1 MNRFIR
7 TLRTAALAGLVG
19 AAVLILPASSVFAAA
34 NPQTTNPPAATPTA
48 PAALTPAEQAARV
61 EQRLKNEQ
69 TWLTT
74 QGNNLDRANKLVTV
88 AQSVIDRFKA
98 RGIDVQPV
106 QTALDDFKAALP
118 AAVQMHTTA
127 SGILNTHAGF
137 DASGKV
143 TDLATARATVQSAY
157 ESLEQCR
164 QTLKTAVSDLRT
176 EIKNFRQAHKPAPK
190 PTATPG
196 A

>member
-7 TLRTAALAGLVG
+7 TLRTAMLAGLVG
-19 AAVLILPASSVFAAA
+19 AAILILPASSVFAAA
-34 NPQTTNPPAATPTA
+34 NPQTTTPPTATPAA
-48 PAALTPAEQAARV
+48 PARLTPAEQAARV

-69 TWLTT
+69 AWLTT

-98 RGIDVQPV
+98 RGVDVQPL
-106 QTALDDFKAALP
+106 QTALDDFNATLP
-118 AAVQMHTTA
+118 SAVKVHETA

-143 TDLATARATVQSAY
+143 TDLATARATVQSAH

-164 QTLKTAVSDLRT
+164 QILKTAVSDLRT
-176 EIKNFRQAHKPAPK
+176 EIQNFRQAHKPAPK